1 MRASQHR
8 IVLAGAGMFFLL
20 INTLGCLS
28 QSIPRSP
35 SPFSSLQKE
44 ERIPAGV
51 KLGDYSLANVAK
63 GDLHR
68 QLTLLSPKFYQQ
80 PKNAHKQA
88 ESLTIVAEH
97 PGKELDIEQTQQ
109 RILRAKTGETVEPAF
124 KTIQP
129 LITTH
134 DLETSA
140 PVNAKQIGHFS
151 TPILDTQPDRVENI
165 KVTAQLLNNTV
176 IEPGQ
181 EFSFNRIVGI
191 PTQAKGFK
199 LGTVFGDGGELK
211 QELGGGMCQ
220 ISSTL
225 YNVALDHGM
234 EIVERHPHS
243 KPVSYIAPGRDA
255 TIYDDKDLRFRNT
268 SAQPILIKSWVS
280 GGTAHVAFYQPA
292 SFH

>member
-8 IVLAGAGMFFLL
+8 IALAGAGMFFLL

-28 QSIPRSP
+28 QSIPQSP
-35 SPFSSLQKE
+35 SPFSASQTDD
-44 ERIPAGV
+44 RISAGV
-51 KLGDYSLANVAK
+51 KLGDYSLTGVAK
-63 GDLHR
+63 GDLYR
-68 QLTLLSPKFYQQ
+68 QLVLLSPKFYQ
-80 PKNAHKQA
+80 PPDNAHKQA
-88 ESLTIVAEH
+88 ETLKIVAEH

-109 RILRAKTGETVEPAF
+109 RILRAKNGETVEPAL

-134 DLETSA
+134 DLEMA
-140 PVNAKQIGHFS
+140 VPLNAKQIGHFT
-151 TPILDTQPDRVENI
+151 TPILDTKPDRVENI

-234 EIVERHPHS
+234 EIMERHAHS
-243 KPVSYIAPGRDA
+243 RPVPYVAPGRDA

-268 SAQPILIKSWVS
+268 TAQPILIKSWVS
-280 GGTAHVAFYQPA
+280 GGTAHVAFYQPTR
-292 SFH
+292 FR